1 MARLY
6 PCSERGA
13 GSFYR
18 PLLLVTI
25 NVTDVMCSSSRA
37 GTRRK
42 DGLEV
47 SIARIYRLRGG
58 GGGGK
63 GMHAC
68 WLRNCG
74 TMPSSPLGSP
84 ARSLQYSVVVPSDP
98 SSLLCPI
105 GRVKW
110 RGGGRRGEQQ
120 IVRDTGRA
128 REQEEVWARVQPIW
142 DALHR
147 QSVPEVTDK
156 ADPIFVECLKVPC
169 EKMSFRRE

>member
-13 GSFYR
+13 GSFYQ

-37 GTRRK
+37 GTRRE

-120 IVRDTGRA
+120 IVRDRASKGAGRSVGQSPTHLGCAPQTVSA
-128 REQEEVWARVQPIW
+128 RG
-142 DALHR
+142 H
-147 QSVPEVTDK
+147 
-156 ADPIFVECLKVPC
+156 
-169 EKMSFRRE
+169 